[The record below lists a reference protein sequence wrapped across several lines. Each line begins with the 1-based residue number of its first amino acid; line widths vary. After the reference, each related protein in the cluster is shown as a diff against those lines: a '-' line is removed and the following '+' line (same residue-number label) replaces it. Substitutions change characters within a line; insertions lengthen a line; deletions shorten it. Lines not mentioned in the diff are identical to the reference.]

1 MTNKD
6 NTPKTTTPKTIRR
19 KSTKSKKTA
28 RVISY
33 EILSRVEA
41 GDAFADILL
50 ERELKALDARDSALA
65 TKLVYGV
72 LRWRVKIDW
81 IIDYF
86 SKIKVKKL
94 EHSVLTAMRLGV
106 YQLLFLSKIPSQAA
120 INESVELVKSGVGG
134 GLKGGSKGGQA
145 VKKAGFVNAV
155 LRSVDSARNAI
166 TFPHLKSQPV
176 KYISVVFSHPEW
188 LVGRWIKRYGIKE
201 AIEICQAGQ
210 RVPPATLRVN
220 TLVQD
225 RATLLRDL
233 GRDGIGAGPTLYSPV
248 GIELDKGQRGAIDPT
263 DKRFYIQDEASQLVV
278 QLLGVVPGDTVL
290 DACAAPG
297 GKTTYMAELMQNQGA
312 IYGVDKNASRLKIIE
327 RLSQRLGASIIK
339 TVNADASTMAL
350 QPALAGLPEGIGQS
364 LPVDGFDKVLVD
376 APCSGLGVLRRTP
389 EIKYRRT
396 QADLKRSSSRQRD
409 ILDNTSKFL
418 KAGGVLVYS
427 VCSFEPEETTD
438 IVEGFLKAHPEFS
451 LDNDF
456 SYLPDSFKGF
466 LDPPGYFRSFPH
478 RHGLAQARQASNAS
492 HGRTQAP
499 SVQAQG
505 QSGDARGIDA
515 RPEDARP
522 GDVRPGDVREGG
534 YAERGGLDGF
544 FAARLKK
551 G

>member
-6 NTPKTTTPKTIRR
+6 STPKATTPKTLAPKTIRR
-19 KSTKSKKTA
+19 KSNKSKKTA

-33 EILSRVEA
+33 EILSRVES

-65 TKLVYGV
+65 TELVYGV
-72 LRWRVKIDW
+72 LRWRIKIDW

-120 INESVELVKSGVGG
+120 INESVELVKSGPS
-134 GLKGGSKGGQA
+134 GGSKGGQA

-188 LVGRWIKRYGIKE
+188 LVARWIKRYGIKE
-201 AIEICQAGQ
+201 ALEICQAGQ

-220 TLVQD
+220 TLMQD
-225 RATLLRDL
+225 RATLLRDF

-248 GIELDKGQRGAIDPT
+248 GIELDKGQRGAIDYT

-278 QLLGVVPGDTVL
+278 QLLGVAPGDVVL

-312 IYGVDKNASRLKIIE
+312 IYGVDKSAGRLKIVE
-327 RLSQRLGASIIK
+327 RLAERLGASIIK
-339 TVNADASTMAL
+339 TINADASTMAL

-364 LPVDGFDKVLVD
+364 LPVDGFDKILVD

-396 QADLKRSSSRQRD
+396 QADLKRSSSKQRD
-409 ILDNTSKFL
+409 ILDNTSKFM

-438 IVEGFLKAHPEFS
+438 IVEGFLKSHPEFS

-456 SYLPDSFKGF
+456 SYMPESFKGF

-478 RHGLAQARQASNAS
+478 RHGLAQARQGLHAPQ
-492 HGRTQAP
+492 GR
-499 SVQAQG
+499 VQNSRLEG
-505 QSGDARGIDA
+505 QEDQLGDARAGDVK
-515 RPEDARP
+515 P
-522 GDVRPGDVREGG
+522 GDAKEGH
-534 YAERGGLDGF
+534 YSAERGGLDGF

>member
-1 MTNKD
+1 MVNKD
-6 NTPKTTTPKTIRR
+6 AAPKTIRR
-19 KSTKSKKTA
+19 KNIKSA
-28 RVISY
+28 RTVAF

-50 ERELKALDARDSALA
+50 ERELRALDARESALA
-65 TKLVYGV
+65 TELVYGV
-72 LRWRVKIDW
+72 LRWRIKIDW

-106 YQLLFLSKIPSQAA
+106 YQLLFLTRIPSQAA

-134 GLKGGSKGGQA
+134 GPKGGQA

-188 LVGRWIKRYGIKE
+188 LVARWIKRYGIKE

-210 RVPPATLRVN
+210 CVPPATLRTN

-233 GRDGIGAGPTLYSPV
+233 GREGIGAGPTRFSPA
-248 GIELDKGQRGAIDPT
+248 GIELDKGQRGAIDSG

-278 QLLGVVPGDTVL
+278 ELLGPGPGDIVL

-297 GKTTYMAELMQNQGA
+297 GKTTYMAELMQNSGV
-312 IYGVDKNASRLKIIE
+312 IYGVDKSGSRLKLID
-327 RLSQRLGASIIK
+327 RLAGRLGASIIK
-339 TVNADASTMAL
+339 TIEADASTMAL
-350 QPALAGLPEGIGQS
+350 QPALAGLPEGLGEG
-364 LPVDGFDKVLVD
+364 LPVAGFDKILVD

-389 EIKYRRT
+389 EIKYRRSL
-396 QADLKRSSSRQRD
+396 ADLKRSSVRQRG

-418 KAGGVLVYS
+418 KSGGALVYS
-427 VCSFEPEETTD
+427 VCSFEPEETTGV
-438 IVEGFLKAHPEFS
+438 VEGFLKANPDFS
-451 LDNDF
+451 LDTDAPC
-456 SYLPDSFKGF
+456 LPDSIKDF
-466 LDPPGYFRSFPH
+466 LDPSGYFRSYPH
-478 RHGLAQARQASNAS
+478 RHGRSQDR
-492 HGRTQAP
+492 HGHSQDRHSRLQ
-499 SVQAQG
+499 
-505 QSGDARGIDA
+505 DL
-515 RPEDARP
+515 PERA
-522 GDVRPGDVREGG
+522 
-534 YAERGGLDGF
+534 AEDRGGLDGF
-544 FAARLKK
+544 FAVRLKK